1 MRHTAPA
8 HKYSGT
14 SVIREVWDQ
23 GVPATLKLPVTLNLF
38 MNYVRTVHG
47 DMVTW
52 EHVHEAYSASTQ
64 VRQTSL
70 VNREQL

>member
-1 MRHTAPA
+1 MGRLQSE
-8 HKYSGT
+8 KVQVEESKL
-14 SVIREVWDQ
+14 REVQ
-23 GVPATLKLPVTLNLF
+23 RKIAGEHRNLRRE
-38 MNYVRTVHG
+38 VQG